1 MKSSLGISFGYHD
14 SAVAV
19 LNQSGELFAEQE
31 ERFSRV
37 KSDASF
43 PANGLDWLSELSLL
57 QNVDHIVFYENPNI
71 KRVRILKQLL
81 RNPISDPML
90 AEEVISRLLL
100 TSQRNFST
108 FILEE
113 MRKRDLKKD
122 LKVNFIE
129 HHLSHAAST
138 FFTSKFEESAILV
151 VDGVGEQVCTSIW
164 SGRRNE
170 LIPMENVRF
179 PNSIG
184 LFYAAFSAF
193 CGFKVNSGEYKFM
206 GLAPYGTPR
215 FKNTIKERYL
225 KSSSEG
231 HYKVEHKRLGISRF
245 EGFNFQELE
254 GFFGMPKRTEN
265 MKLTSFHA
273 DIAASVQ
280 VILNELMVDL
290 ALRARAT
297 TGLKNICLAGGVAL
311 NCVANGRIVEIFGE
325 ERVHLF
331 SASGDAGGA
340 VGAAAVGFV
349 KENDSKINTKP
360 FRIELK
366 ESKLGKKYSQQE
378 CENLLIAYGIKYLKL
393 SRKATAQFL
402 AAQIANGACLG
413 IFDGQ
418 SEFGPRALG
427 SRSIVANP
435 LMPKGQIHINQ
446 RIKFRES
453 FRPFAPVVMSEY
465 ANQFFEM
472 SGTSPYMMRTVPVR
486 GFKRIFDYTM
496 NNKTETSE
504 RPELVEISID
514 EELNRIY
521 SPLPS
526 VTHLDGSA
534 RVQTIG
540 SDSNSFLRTLLEEF
554 FYVTNCPVLV
564 NTSFNVRGEP
574 IIGKPKDALNCLAS
588 TGLDFLYLEGL
599 IIDKH
604 SLNPEFISQSTSR
617 IQED

>member
-1 MKSSLGISFGYHD
+1 M
-14 SAVAV
+14 
-19 LNQSGELFAEQE
+19 
-31 ERFSRV
+31 
-37 KSDASF
+37 
-43 PANGLDWLSELSLL
+43 
-57 QNVDHIVFYENPNI
+57 
-71 KRVRILKQLL
+71 
-81 RNPISDPML
+81 
-90 AEEVISRLLL
+90 
-100 TSQRNFST
+100 
-108 FILEE
+108 
-113 MRKRDLKKD
+113 
-122 LKVNFIE
+122 
-129 HHLSHAAST
+129 
-138 FFTSKFEESAILV
+138 
-151 VDGVGEQVCTSIW
+151 
-164 SGRRNE
+164 
-170 LIPMENVRF
+170 
-179 PNSIG
+179 
-184 LFYAAFSAF
+184 
-193 CGFKVNSGEYKFM
+193 
-206 GLAPYGTPR
+206 
-215 FKNTIKERYL
+215 
-225 KSSSEG
+225 
-231 HYKVEHKRLGISRF
+231 
-245 EGFNFQELE
+245 
-254 GFFGMPKRTEN
+254 
-265 MKLTSFHA
+265 
-273 DIAASVQ
+273 
-280 VILNELMVDL
+280 
-290 ALRARAT
+290 
-297 TGLKNICLAGGVAL
+297 
-311 NCVANGRIVEIFGE
+311 
-325 ERVHLF
+325 
-331 SASGDAGGA
+331 
-340 VGAAAVGFV
+340 
-349 KENDSKINTKP
+349 
-360 FRIELK
+360 
-366 ESKLGKKYSQQE
+366 
-378 CENLLIAYGIKYLKL
+378 
-393 SRKATAQFL
+393 
-402 AAQIANGACLG
+402 
-413 IFDGQ
+413 
-418 SEFGPRALG
+418 
-427 SRSIVANP
+427 ANP